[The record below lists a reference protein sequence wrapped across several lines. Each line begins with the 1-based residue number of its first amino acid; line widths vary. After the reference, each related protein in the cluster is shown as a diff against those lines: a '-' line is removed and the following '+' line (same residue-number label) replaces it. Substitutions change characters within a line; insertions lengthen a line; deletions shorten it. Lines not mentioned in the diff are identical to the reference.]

1 MLRRY
6 WDPFAELRRLEKE
19 IDRLFSE
26 FTSLERFEERPTGFT
41 PAIDLYE
48 TPENLVLK
56 VELPGFKPED
66 VDISV
71 TEDQVILQGETKE
84 EEEVKGENVYRRERR
99 YGRIYRRI
107 DLPKSIIPDKTEALY
122 KNGVLTLTLPKAK
135 PEKVEGIKIKIRE
148 EK

>member
-26 FTSLERFEERPTGFT
+26 FTSLEPFEERPTGFT

-48 TPENLVLK
+48 TPESLVLK

-84 EEEVKGENVYRRERR
+84 EEEVKGENIYRRERR
-99 YGRIYRRI
+99 YGRVYRRI
-107 DLPKSIIPDKTEALY
+107 NLPKSIIPDKTEAVY

-135 PEKVEGIKIKIRE
+135 PEKLEGIKIKIRE

>member
-26 FTSLERFEERPTGFT
+26 FTSLEPFEERTTGFT

-48 TPENLVLK
+48 TPESLVLK

-71 TEDQVILQGETKE
+71 TEDQVVLQGETKE
-84 EEEVKGENVYRRERR
+84 EEEVKGENIYRRERR
-99 YGRIYRRI
+99 YGRVYRRI
-107 DLPKSIIPDKTEALY
+107 NLPKSIIPDKTEAVY

-135 PEKVEGIKIKIRE
+135 PEKLEGIKIKIRE